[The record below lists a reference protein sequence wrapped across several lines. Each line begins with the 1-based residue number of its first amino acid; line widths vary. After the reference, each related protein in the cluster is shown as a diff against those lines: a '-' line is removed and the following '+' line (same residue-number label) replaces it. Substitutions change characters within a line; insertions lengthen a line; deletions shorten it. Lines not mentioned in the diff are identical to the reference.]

1 MAQNR
6 PTLVAML
13 CVCLLA
19 ALSGCMPSVIGT
31 DHEYVLV
38 RTEGTELVV
47 VRDDDP
53 LYQQFDD
60 QVFDDPYLHRLL
72 MVFEHTT
79 ESFLATNTP
88 SPLTQSIANQL
99 IIVVD
104 SEETAVLH
112 DITVHHN
119 RARVPIELAIG
130 LGHDGRVDLSL
141 ARKHLPRVM
150 APLLLELV
158 GLKRDWTETLASSGA
173 HEAASRSEAFWVG
186 FETALESACTERHA
200 ELAEDLPTG
209 ELPSSSHPVFRGP
222 TPEVV
227 ATLTCRLLQQTTS
240 FYPQRHMLWFVSFEP
255 GEIPFAKFLLAV
267 SRMPRHRD
275 VSIQTF
281 VESYA
286 ETFPAERA
294 SVSSLAQEVFGG
306 DESAR

>member
-6 PTLVAML
+6 LTLAMV
-13 CVCLLA
+13 CVCFLA
-19 ALSGCMPSVIGT
+19 SLSGCMPSVIGT

-47 VRDDDP
+47 VQDDDP
-53 LYQQFDD
+53 LYEQFDD
-60 QVFDDPYLHRLL
+60 QVFDDAHLRRLL

-79 ESFLATNTP
+79 ESFLATNIP
-88 SPLTQSIANQL
+88 SPLTQTIANRL

-104 SEETAVLH
+104 SQERALLH

-119 RARVPIELAIG
+119 GASVPIELAIG
-130 LGHDGRVDLSL
+130 VGHDGRVDLAL
-141 ARKHLPRVM
+141 ARKNLPRAM

-158 GLKRDWTETLASSGA
+158 GLKQDRTHTSASPDA
-173 HEAASRSEAFWVG
+173 HEVASRSEAFWVA
-186 FETALESACTERHA
+186 FEAALESACTERHA
-200 ELAEDLPTG
+200 ELAEDLPAG
-209 ELPSSSHPVFRGP
+209 ELPSSPRPVFGGP

-227 ATLTCRLLQQTTS
+227 ATLICRLLQQAGS
-240 FYPQRHMLWFVSFEP
+240 FYPQRHMLWFASFEP
-255 GEIPFAKFLLAV
+255 DEIPYAKFLLAV

-294 SVSSLAQEVFGG
+294 SVFSLAEEVLGG
-306 DESAR
+306 DEAAR